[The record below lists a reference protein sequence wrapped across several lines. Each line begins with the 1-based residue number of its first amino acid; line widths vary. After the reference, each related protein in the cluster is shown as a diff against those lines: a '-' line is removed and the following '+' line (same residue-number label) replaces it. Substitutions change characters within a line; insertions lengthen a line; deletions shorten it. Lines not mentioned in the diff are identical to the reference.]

1 MGSTGRVV
9 DRDTISAITHA
20 DVPFANPLSEAAIE
34 EAIGLLA
41 LPDGATAID
50 VGCGNGEI
58 LHRLKRRHRSVTT
71 MGIEPSPRW
80 AAVARERV
88 DMVHAA
94 PLAEV
99 APMESAWDVV
109 VCIASSHAFGTWR
122 DALLGMRRLARPGGR
137 ALVGEG
143 FWRRPPSPGYL
154 EVLGGASE
162 DELPF
167 HDGLLDGAGEADFEV
182 EDERIASDADWAR
195 YEETL
200 IANGER
206 YLSSSGVE
214 ARELRAWV
222 EAAKARRHH
231 PDGRDTLGF
240 ALLTLRAV

>member
-1 MGSTGRVV
+1 M
-9 DRDTISAITHA
+9 DRDTVSAITHG
-20 DVPFANPLSEAAIE
+20 DVPFANPLSEADVE

-58 LHRLKRRHRSVTT
+58 LFRLKRRHRGVTT

-80 AAVARERV
+80 AAIAHERV
-88 DMVHAA
+88 DIVHEAT
-94 PLAEV
+94 LADV
-99 APMESAWDVV
+99 APMQGAWDVV
-109 VCIASSHAFGTWR
+109 VCIASSHAFGSWS
-122 DALLGMRRLARPGGR
+122 DALVGMRSLARPGGR

-143 FWRRPPSPGYL
+143 FWRREPTDSYL
-154 EVLGGASE
+154 QALGGATV

-167 HDGLLDGAGEADFEV
+167 HDGLLDGARAAGWEV
-182 EDERIASDADWAR
+182 EDERVASDADWTR

-206 YLSSSGVE
+206 HLASREG
-214 ARELRAWV
+214 APELRAWV
-222 EAAKARRHH
+222 EAAKGRWNH

-240 ALLTLRAV
+240 TLLTLRAV